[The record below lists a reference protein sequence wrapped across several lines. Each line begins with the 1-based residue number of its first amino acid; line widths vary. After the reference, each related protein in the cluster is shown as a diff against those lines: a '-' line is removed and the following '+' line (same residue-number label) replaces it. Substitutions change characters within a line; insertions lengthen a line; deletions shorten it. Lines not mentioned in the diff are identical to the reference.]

1 MSWKEICKITNS
13 LPKEEK
19 NLICPSDEKTMSTPR
34 NFIGDHIIYVKNKPI
49 GFIAIF
55 SYPLNWQE
63 TKFSKNICYCDLAI
77 LPKYRG
83 KGYSTQLCLK
93 GLDIARKAG
102 FDKLKYEVYKENIGS
117 LKLVKKLPMFRLE
130 KETKE
135 DLIFSAKLKPRMMIP
150 TLVS

>member
-1 MSWKEICKITNS
+1 MEYSKNNIRVKRFQLKNISTTLYELRLGGGNMSWKEICKITNS

-63 TKFSKNICYCDLAI
+63 TKFSK
-77 LPKYRG
+77 R
-83 KGYSTQLCLK
+83 
-93 GLDIARKAG
+93 
-102 FDKLKYEVYKENIGS
+102 F
-117 LKLVKKLPMFRLE
+117 
-130 KETKE
+130 
-135 DLIFSAKLKPRMMIP
+135 
-150 TLVS
+150 